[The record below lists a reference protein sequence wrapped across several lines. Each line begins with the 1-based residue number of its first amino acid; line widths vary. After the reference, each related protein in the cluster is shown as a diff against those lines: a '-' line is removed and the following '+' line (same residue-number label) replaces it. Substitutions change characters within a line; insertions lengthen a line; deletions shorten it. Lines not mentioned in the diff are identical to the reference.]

1 MTELGMPTLIELPEP
16 EDCARLCREL
26 GLQFVELNMNLPQYQ
41 TDRINVE
48 RLHRIKEEYHIYFTL
63 HLDENLNPC
72 DFNPHIAQAY
82 RQTAAEA
89 IRLARTLK
97 IPILNMHLSRGV
109 YFTLPE
115 RKVFLFDVYRERY
128 LNDMRIFRDRCEAEA
143 DGENVRICIENCD
156 GFTDFQMEA
165 INLLLES
172 PVFGLTYDIGH
183 NHSIGGRDEPVI
195 LKRQERLT
203 HFHFHDAKGKKNH
216 LPLGAG
222 EIDAEKY
229 LTLAREHGCRA
240 VLETKTVEGLKESA
254 AWMRRKGYGE
264 FR

>member
-1 MTELGMPTLIELPEP
+1 MELGMPTLIELPEP
-16 EDCARLCREL
+16 EDCAGLCREL

-41 TDRINVE
+41 ADQIDVE
-48 RLHRIKEEYHIYFTL
+48 RLQKVKEEYNVYFTL

-82 RQTAAEA
+82 RRTVMEA
-89 IRLARTLK
+89 IRLAKTLGM
-97 IPILNMHLSRGV
+97 PILNMHLSRGV

-128 LNDMRIFRDRCEAEA
+128 LDDMRIFREQCEAEI
-143 DGENVRICIENCD
+143 GGKNVKICVENSD
-156 GFTDFQMEA
+156 GFTDFHLEA
-165 INLLLES
+165 IDLLLES

-183 NHSIGGRDEPVI
+183 NHGIGGTDEPVI
-195 LKRQERLT
+195 LKRRERLT

-222 EIDAEKY
+222 EIDVGKY
-229 LTLAREHGCRA
+229 LALADGNSCRV
-240 VLETKTVEGLKESA
+240 VLETKTVEGLRESVG
-254 AWMRRKGYGE
+254 WMRRRGYGE
-264 FR
+264 F